1 MATDS
6 ETGKLATPS
15 WRSPVVVIIAGCLI
29 SAIGFGIRSTF
40 GIYLEPMTSDLG
52 WTRETYAFA
61 MALQNLFWGLV
72 LPIAG
77 GLADK
82 YGATRVIALGA
93 VVYALGVWGMSI
105 ADTGFMLSLTGGVLA
120 GTGIALSA
128 FTLAMAAMA
137 RVVSPQR
144 RSLVFGLGTA
154 AGSFGQVLFSPIAQN
169 FVNQYGWASTLVI
182 FSLTALV
189 LIPLAW
195 LLPVDPSKSV
205 EPTTDQTLRAALQE
219 ALQHRGYLLLTLGFF
234 VCGFHVAFITVHFP
248 AYIRDL
254 GLDPIV
260 GAYSLALI
268 GLFNIVGSFGSG
280 YIGQRHSKKQSLA
293 AIYTLRAIVIALL
306 LVLPKTALV
315 IYVFAA
321 VMGLLWLS
329 TVPLTTGIVAQV
341 FGVRYMATL
350 FGIVFLSHQLGSFIG
365 VWWGGR
371 VYDQTGSYN
380 PMWIAGIVLG
390 LLAAVVHVYI
400 NEKPLDRLAI
410 LGRSKEAGAT

>member
-169 FVNQYGWASTLVI
+169 FVNQYGWSSTLVI

-315 IYVFAA
+315 IYVFAG

>member
-1 MATDS
+1 MVTDKQS
-6 ETGKLATPS
+6 TTVSQSP
-15 WRSPVVVIIAGCLI
+15 WRNPIVVIVAGCLI

-82 YGATRVIALGA
+82 YGATRVIAFGA

-105 ADTGFMLSLTGGVLA
+105 ADSGFMLSMTGGVLA

-137 RVVSPQR
+137 RVVSPER

-154 AGSFGQVLFSPIAQN
+154 AGSFGQVLFSPIAQS
-169 FVNQYGWASTLVI
+169 FVNQYGWSSTLVI
-182 FSLTALV
+182 FGFTALV

-205 EPTTDQTLRAALQE
+205 EPTTDQTMRAALQE

-280 YIGQRHSKKQSLA
+280 YIGQRRSKKQSLA
-293 AIYTLRAIVIALL
+293 VIYTLRAIVIALL
-306 LVLPKTALV
+306 LVSPSA
-315 IYVFAA
+315 
-321 VMGLLWLS
+321 
-329 TVPLTTGIVAQV
+329 
-341 FGVRYMATL
+341 
-350 FGIVFLSHQLGSFIG
+350 
-365 VWWGGR
+365 
-371 VYDQTGSYN
+371 
-380 PMWIAGIVLG
+380 
-390 LLAAVVHVYI
+390 I
-400 NEKPLDRLAI
+400 N
-410 LGRSKEAGAT
+410 

>member
-1 MATDS
+1 M
-6 ETGKLATPS
+6 
-15 WRSPVVVIIAGCLI
+15 VIVAGCLI

-82 YGATRVIALGA
+82 YGSTRVIAFGA

-105 ADTGFMLSLTGGVLA
+105 ADSGFMLSMTGGVLA

-137 RVVSPQR
+137 RVVSPER

-169 FVNQYGWASTLVI
+169 FVNQYGWSSTLVI
-182 FSLTALV
+182 FGFTALV

-195 LLPVDPSKSV
+195 LLPADPSKSV

-280 YIGQRHSKKQSLA
+280 YIGQRRSKKQSLA

-306 LVLPKTALV
+306 LVSPKTATV

-371 VYDQTGSYN
+371 IYDQTGSYN

-400 NEKPLDRLAI
+400 NEKPLERLAN
-410 LGRSKEAGAT
+410 LVKAKEAGAT

>member
-15 WRSPVVVIIAGCLI
+15 WRSPVAVIIAGCLI

-169 FVNQYGWASTLVI
+169 FVNQYGWSSTLVI

>member
-1 MATDS
+1 MVTDTR
-6 ETGKLATPS
+6 EAEAGKSP
-15 WRSPVVVIIAGCLI
+15 WRNPIVVIVAGCLI

-82 YGATRVIALGA
+82 YGSTRVIALGA

-105 ADTGFMLSLTGGVLA
+105 ADSGFMLSMTGGVLA

-137 RVVSPQR
+137 RVVSPGR

-169 FVNQYGWASTLVI
+169 FVNQYGWSSTLVI
-182 FSLTALV
+182 FGFTALV

-195 LLPVDPSKSV
+195 LLPADPSKSV

-280 YIGQRHSKKQSLA
+280 YIGQRRSKKQSLA
-293 AIYTLRAIVIALL
+293 AIYFLRAIVIALL
-306 LVLPKTALV
+306 LVSPKTAEV
-315 IYVFAA
+315 IYLFAA

-371 VYDQTGSYN
+371 IYDQTGSYN

-390 LLAAVVHVYI
+390 LVAAVVHVYI
-400 NEKPLDRLAI
+400 NEKPLERLAN
-410 LGRSKEAGAT
+410 LVKAKEAGAT

>member
-1 MATDS
+1 MVTDKQS
-6 ETGKLATPS
+6 TTVSQSP
-15 WRSPVVVIIAGCLI
+15 WRNPIVVIVAGCLI

-82 YGATRVIALGA
+82 YGATRVIAFGA

-105 ADTGFMLSLTGGVLA
+105 ADSGFMLSMTGGVLA

-137 RVVSPQR
+137 RVVSPER

-154 AGSFGQVLFSPIAQN
+154 AGSFGQVLFSPIAQS
-169 FVNQYGWASTLVI
+169 FVNQYGWSSTLVI
-182 FSLTALV
+182 FGFTALV

-205 EPTTDQTLRAALQE
+205 EPTTDQTMRAALQE

-280 YIGQRHSKKQSLA
+280 YIGQRRSKKQSLA
-293 AIYTLRAIVIALL
+293 VIYTLRAIVIALL
-306 LVLPKTALV
+306 LVSPKTAQV

-371 VYDQTGSYN
+371 IYDQTGSYN

-390 LLAAVVHVYI
+390 LFAAVVHVYI
-400 NEKPLDRLAI
+400 NEKPLDRLAN
-410 LGRSKEAGAT
+410 LVKSKEAGAT

>member
-1 MATDS
+1 MVTDTQS
-6 ETGKLATPS
+6 TTVNQSP
-15 WRSPVVVIIAGCLI
+15 WRNPIVVIVAGCLI

-82 YGATRVIALGA
+82 YGSTRVIAFGA

-105 ADTGFMLSLTGGVLA
+105 ADSGFMLSMTGGVLA

-137 RVVSPQR
+137 RVVSPER

-169 FVNQYGWASTLVI
+169 FVNQYGWSSTLVI
-182 FSLTALV
+182 FGFTALV

-195 LLPVDPSKSV
+195 LLPADPSKSV

-280 YIGQRHSKKQSLA
+280 YIGQRRSKKQSLA

-306 LVLPKTALV
+306 LVSPKTATV

-371 VYDQTGSYN
+371 IYDQTGSYN

-400 NEKPLDRLAI
+400 NEKPLERLAN
-410 LGRSKEAGAT
+410 LVKAKEAGAT